1 MTTPS
6 PKKPVL
12 PPGHHGHWLLGLNE
26 HVKDPLGALV
36 RAQRK
41 HGDIAY
47 FNTQQ
52 GPLYMLAHPDHAQRV
67 LVDNARNY
75 PAPDKRP
82 SRLLGNGIFQSNG
95 AFWLRQRRMVQ
106 PAFHRSRLV
115 RMVEDL
121 VLGTEALA
129 ERWEP
134 SARSGEPLELLEQM
148 RLLVPTLLGAS
159 LFSRGVYE
167 RDAGLQASVAF
178 LSHKSHGSARD
189 SLWKLALRRLGYPR
203 SRRQQF
209 DAATDAL
216 NASLYGLI
224 AARRQAPSAGDDILG
239 MLLEA
244 RDTQGEGM
252 TDTEVRDELVSL
264 LVGGHE
270 ATSVALTW
278 TWYTLL
284 SHPDVEQRVREELAS
299 VLGGRPPSSGE
310 ALQGLHY
317 TRAVVEETLRLYPP
331 AWQVMRR
338 AQEDDEIAG
347 FTVRAGSLVILPT
360 WLLHRHAS
368 FWKDPERFQPERFLP
383 EQKEQRHRHAWLP
396 FGGGQRMCV
405 GNGYTLTLILAV
417 LATLLPR
424 FQVRLVPGHPVT
436 PVASNTYRP
445 RFGLKATLHP
455 APAVARNDSPNLKAV
470 SS

>member
-1 MTTPS
+1 MTTNA
-6 PKKPVL
+6 PKKAVL
-12 PPGHHGHWLLGLNE
+12 PPGHHGHWLLRVNE
-26 HVKDPLGALV
+26 QVKDPLGALV
-36 RAQRK
+36 RTQRK
-41 HGDIAY
+41 YGDIAY

-52 GPLYMLAHPDHAQRV
+52 GPLYMLAHPDYVQRV
-67 LVDNARNY
+67 LADNARNY
-75 PAPDKRP
+75 PSPEKRP
-82 SRLLGNGIFQSNG
+82 SRLMGNGIFQSNG
-95 AFWLRQRRMVQ
+95 AVWLRQRRMVQ
-106 PAFHRSRLV
+106 PAFHRSRLA
-115 RMVEDL
+115 RMVEDM
-121 VLGTEALA
+121 VRGTEDLA
-129 ERWEP
+129 ERWEQP
-134 SARSGEPLELLEQM
+134 ARTGEPVDLLEQM

-167 RDAGLQASVAF
+167 RDTALQASVAF
-178 LSHKSHGSARD
+178 LSHKSHGKARD
-189 SLWKLALRRLGYPR
+189 SLWKLALRRLGYPL

-216 NASLYGLI
+216 NASLHGLI
-224 AARRQAPSAGDDILG
+224 AERRKAPSAGDDILG
-239 MLLEA
+239 MLIEA

-278 TWYTLL
+278 TWYTLM
-284 SHPDVEQRVREELAS
+284 SHPEVEQRVREELAS
-299 VLGGRPPSSGE
+299 VLGGSPSADGE
-310 ALQGLHY
+310 KLMALRY

-331 AWQVMRR
+331 AWQLMRR

-347 FTVRAGSLVILPT
+347 FTIRAGSLVLLPT
-360 WLLHRHAS
+360 WLLHRHPS
-368 FWKDPERFQPERFLP
+368 FWKDPERFDPERFLP
-383 EQKEQRHRHAWLP
+383 EQKEQRHRHAWMP

-405 GNGYTLTLILAV
+405 GNGYTLTLITAV

-424 FQVRLVPGHPVT
+424 FQARLVPGHPVT

-455 APAVARNDSPNLKAV
+455 APPMVSASTPTPKAV